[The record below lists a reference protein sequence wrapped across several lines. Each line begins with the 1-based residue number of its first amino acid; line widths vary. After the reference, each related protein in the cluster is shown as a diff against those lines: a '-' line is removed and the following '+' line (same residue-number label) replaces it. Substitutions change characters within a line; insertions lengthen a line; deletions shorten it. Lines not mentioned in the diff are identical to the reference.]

1 MKKWLLLSI
10 LLLSPLVNAEIRTQ
24 EVVYNDGE
32 TTLRGFIAWDAA
44 MERPRPG
51 ILVVHE
57 WWGLNDYARERAR
70 MLAELGYTAMAI
82 DMFGDGKS
90 TDHPQEAQAFVQA
103 LESRRGLAEQR
114 FRAAKAVLTQHP
126 SVAAEQIGAIGY
138 CFGGGL
144 VLEMA
149 RLGADLDAV
158 VSFHGTLATE
168 NPAQE
173 GDVRARILVLNGEED
188 PMVPAQSI
196 VAFKQE
202 MDAAGVD
209 YQFINYPGATHG
221 FTNPAADSVGKRYR
235 MPLAYDAQADAQ
247 SWQAMREFLAETFRS
262 P

>member
-1 MKKWLLLSI
+1 
-10 LLLSPLVNAEIRTQ
+10 
-24 EVVYNDGE
+24 
-32 TTLRGFIAWDAA
+32 
-44 MERPRPG
+44 
-51 ILVVHE
+51 
-57 WWGLNDYARERAR
+57 

-247 SWQAMREFLAETFRS
+247 SWQAMGEFLAETFRS

>member
-202 MDAAGVD
+202 MDAAVVD